1 MNIVPYL
8 QRLHYTGS
16 LDPTL
21 HLLQQ
26 LQEAHLLAIPFEN
39 LDIHYGIAI
48 ELDIEKLYS
57 KIIVNRRGGFC
68 YEVNGLFY
76 ELLVALGFNAKRIS
90 ANVFDKT
97 DGYGPP
103 YDHLAVIVT
112 IDGVD
117 YLTDV
122 GFGVFAFSPYSSDL
136 TLEALLQGLGMPVRV
151 EPFVVEEILEG
162 RGHLEIG
169 GLRMELAH
177 VPGHSTDSVTFFL
190 PDRGELFSGDTLM
203 AQNLGRSDFPGGD
216 EPLLIDGIREKL
228 FALPENTQVFPGHG
242 PPTTIGA
249 ERAGNPYCSD

>member
-1 MNIVPYL
+1 MPERFTGGFFQTNGYLLKTPEGSHVLVDAPMGVAAWLQAKGIVPAA
-8 QRLHYTGS
+8 
-16 LDPTL
+16 
-21 HLLQQ
+21 LLLTHQHIDHIDD
-26 LQEAHLLAIPFEN
+26 AA
-39 LDIHYGIAI
+39 A
-48 ELDIEKLYS
+48 
-57 KIIVNRRGGFC
+57 
-68 YEVNGLFY
+68 
-76 ELLVALGFNAKRIS
+76 VAAMGAR
-90 ANVFDKT
+90 
-97 DGYGPP
+97 
-103 YDHLAVIVT
+103 
-112 IDGVD
+112 
-117 YLTDV
+117 
-122 GFGVFAFSPYSSDL
+122 VFAFSPYSSDL

-249 ERAGNPYCSD
+249 ERAGNPYCGD